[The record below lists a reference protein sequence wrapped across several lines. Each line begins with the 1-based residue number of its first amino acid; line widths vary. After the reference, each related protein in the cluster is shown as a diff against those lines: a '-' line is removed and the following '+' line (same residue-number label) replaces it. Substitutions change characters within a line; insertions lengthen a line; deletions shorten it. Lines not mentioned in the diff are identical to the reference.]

1 VKLLVNRLKQ
11 AMADANGSWLLAK
24 LLSRFFLIILCSD

>member
-1 VKLLVNRLKQ
+1 MKLLVNRLKL
-11 AMADANGSWLLAK
+11 AIAEANGWLLPK